1 MPTFNHDNLDLRT
14 AAAGHARDYIA
25 GAGATDGTTDGATH
39 PGDGT
44 DAYWSSGDTFD
55 NSAGIWPGATVEN
68 EAAQNLRQQRAPMTI
83 EQWDNLPDW
92 QQIGDFWVV
101 DHTTGWAYWAS
112 LLEPGQASSY
122 LLDAAEMT
130 EAIED
135 TVFNGSYYYGIH
147 VDSQLISPDNSDD
160 FLAGGDSRLEACLTG
175 IKNNSMIDEGNA
187 RPDIDLPPSSF
198 DFDAMAPGR
207 VFTMAGER
215 YQYLEDMGN
224 GNHMIIR
231 HDVIPNTSFN
241 MQPQVL
247 SNWFSGLDAAVQS
260 IVQPVLIPTPVPNI
274 AFSSLTMIGQG
285 NQPDWLPTNLADFP
299 TVAGD
304 VTNVNPGGTPQAFA
318 LSLADV
324 VRLST
329 EGGAFHNIRAR
340 SALHGRGWWL
350 RTPGPSTIVW
360 SISVVN
366 PGGLGFA
373 HSNTDIIVNNLVGV
387 RPALIV
393 HQ

>member
-1 MPTFNHDNLDLRT
+1 
-14 AAAGHARDYIA
+14 
-25 GAGATDGTTDGATH
+25 
-39 PGDGT
+39 
-44 DAYWSSGDTFD
+44 
-55 NSAGIWPGATVEN
+55 
-68 EAAQNLRQQRAPMTI
+68 
-83 EQWDNLPDW
+83 
-92 QQIGDFWVV
+92 
-101 DHTTGWAYWAS
+101 
-112 LLEPGQASSY
+112 
-122 LLDAAEMT
+122 
-130 EAIED
+130 
-135 TVFNGSYYYGIH
+135 
-147 VDSQLISPDNSDD
+147 
-160 FLAGGDSRLEACLTG
+160 
-175 IKNNSMIDEGNA
+175 
-187 RPDIDLPPSSF
+187 DLPPSSF